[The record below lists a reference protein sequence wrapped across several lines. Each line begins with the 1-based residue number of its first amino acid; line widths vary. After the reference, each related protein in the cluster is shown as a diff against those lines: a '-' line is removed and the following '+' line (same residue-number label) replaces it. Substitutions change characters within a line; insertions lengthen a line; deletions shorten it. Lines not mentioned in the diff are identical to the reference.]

1 MTFHLIFPVGRTSEE
16 VADPLLHL
24 DLGPQAQVSGGLLPY
39 PQSTEEMSVA
49 AW

>member
-1 MTFHLIFPVGRTSEE
+1 MSFDKDIEALGEWLSSLEDKDRTI
-16 VADPLLHL
+16 VK
-24 DLGPQAQVSGGLLPY
+24 